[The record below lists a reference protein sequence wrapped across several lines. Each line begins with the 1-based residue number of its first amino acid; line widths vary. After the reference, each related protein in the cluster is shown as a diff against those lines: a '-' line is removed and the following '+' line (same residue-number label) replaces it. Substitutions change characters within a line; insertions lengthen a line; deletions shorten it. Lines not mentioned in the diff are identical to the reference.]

1 MADKELG
8 KQAKADVMGGNA
20 NIEMPPLPEDA
31 AQETSIETST
41 NDTNPEKQPNNG
53 ENTPEKQPEV
63 LEKPVEPQKPDYIEN
78 AKERNL
84 RALREK
90 SERIERERD
99 EAMRRVQELESKQ
112 TIQQSP
118 EEDLTLN
125 LRDDDLA
132 EGKHL
137 SKVERQIKRLEGQL
151 KAYQTQT
158 QHLTVETR
166 LKTEYPDFDRIV
178 SAENVKELSSQYP
191 ELAATLNSTPDLY
204 AKAVSAYT
212 MIKKLGLV
220 PEDNVTLERIQVAK
234 NAVKPRPLASVS
246 PQAGSSA
253 LEHANAFANGLTEDL
268 KKQLWKEMQE
278 NMKGY

>member
-1 MADKELG
+1 MTDKVRNKPATADI
-8 KQAKADVMGGNA
+8 MGGPV
-20 NIEMPPLPEDA
+20 EMPPLPEEV
-31 AQETSIETST
+31 AQDNAVETEANATI
-41 NDTNPEKQPNNG
+41 PEKQPQTV
-53 ENTPEKQPEV
+53 ESTPEKQPEV
-63 LEKPVEPQKPDYIEN
+63 LEQPKPDFIEN

-112 TIQQSP
+112 TMQQP
-118 EEDLTLN
+118 IEEDLSIN

-158 QHLTVETR
+158 AQLTIETR
-166 LKTEYPDFDRIV
+166 IKTEYPDFDRVV
-178 SAENVKELSSQYP
+178 SAENVKELSAQYP
-191 ELAATLNSTPDLY
+191 ELASALNSTPDLY

-212 MIKKLGLV
+212 MIKKLNLV
-220 PEDNVTLERIQVAK
+220 PDEQATLDRIQVAK
-234 NAVKPRPLASVS
+234 NAAKPRPLQSIS
-246 PQAGSSA
+246 PQQGSGA
-253 LEHANAFANGLTEDL
+253 LEHANAFANGLTPAL
-268 KKQLWKEMQE
+268 KDQLWKEMQE
-278 NMKGY
+278 SMKG